1 MVRISTLLIAL
12 SVGLLAQLPSAF
24 VPSVSPPV
32 RTGRTGHHDDRFTLS
47 MSDATFQ
54 PPSNGKEG
62 ANEVDE
68 LRSHFRE
75 RGGAIAAVSLL
86 ISAAI
91 VNPQA
96 LSTGFSIAFSSVL
109 MYPHCDANTS
119 EISAPT
125 YTSTLRAAS
134 PSKDQRSYGVER
146 PTDGASRRREEEDTP
161 YGWGGVDQDL
171 VVERQRSY
179 LRRRKTNGAPAGGGR
194 EEEDTPYDGAAS
206 NQDHRSSPRQG
217 LAT

>member
-24 VPSVSPPV
+24 VPSISPPV

-96 LSTGFSIAFSSVL
+96 LSAGFSMAFSSVL
-109 MYPHCDANTS
+109 MYCEVLLGMTILSMMKDNVEAMLQPAKED
-119 EISAPT
+119 
-125 YTSTLRAAS
+125 S
-134 PSKDQRSYGVER
+134 P
-146 PTDGASRRREEEDTP
+146 
-161 YGWGGVDQDL
+161 
-171 VVERQRSY
+171 
-179 LRRRKTNGAPAGGGR
+179 
-194 EEEDTPYDGAAS
+194 
-206 NQDHRSSPRQG
+206 
-217 LAT
+217 